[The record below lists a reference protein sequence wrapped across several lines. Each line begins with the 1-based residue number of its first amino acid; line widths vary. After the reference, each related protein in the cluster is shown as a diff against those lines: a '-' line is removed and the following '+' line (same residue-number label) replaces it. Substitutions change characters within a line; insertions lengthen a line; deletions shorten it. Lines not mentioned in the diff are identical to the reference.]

1 MRRGRRTTAKAA
13 GEPKRAPPSARR
25 TTAPLIEV
33 ARADRE
39 EDAVAAA
46 AAWRAAHPE
55 AAAHL
60 APADVLIDRMRG
72 RSSLW
77 YRVRINLTRVP
88 PKLRPKEPKQT

>member
-1 MRRGRRTTAKAA
+1 V
-13 GEPKRAPPSARR
+13 GEPKRAPPSAKR

-55 AAAHL
+55 AARHL
-60 APADVLIDRMRG
+60 EPADVLIDRMRG

-88 PKLRPKEPKQT
+88 PKLRPKAPKPA